1 MASSKHSSRR
11 IGYVRSGIP
20 LELEFTDELSVLY
33 RQQKCQQDNR
43 AILEE
48 KEAVTRRKQAQ
59 EEMKATRDRAREAA
73 TPGDL
78 EDTSAL
84 DDLMNKL
91 RAGDSVGRRTRR
103 ARRPSRAGAGTGGAA
118 PSLSINPEAT
128 SSPHLGGVEAADMA
142 IDMLATLKSD
152 GFVPTPTSPTASS
165 SALPTAR
172 RRRLRTGTIAAD
184 LAAATEGLE
193 LLEEQQEPDQGQG
206 QEQEQDAEEDD
217 STSPAGSALRMLQ
230 ALNSSE
236 DG

>member
-1 MASSKHSSRR
+1 
-11 IGYVRSGIP
+11 
-20 LELEFTDELSVLY
+20 
-33 RQQKCQQDNR
+33 
-43 AILEE
+43 
-48 KEAVTRRKQAQ
+48 
-59 EEMKATRDRAREAA
+59 MKATRDRAREAA

-103 ARRPSRAGAGTGGAA
+103 ARPSRSGSNAVA
-118 PSLSINPEAT
+118 PSLSVNPET
-128 SSPHLGGVEAADMA
+128 LPSPHLGGVDAADLA

-152 GFVPTPTSPTASS
+152 GFVPTPTSPTGSS

-193 LLEEQQEPDQGQG
+193 LLEEQQEPDMGEG
-206 QEQEQDAEEDD
+206 QEHEHDAEEDD